1 MTITAGPWEIHHYG
15 DNEGDI
21 YGANDAL
28 VCTMREGDTAPD
40 DDWEDDARLIAA
52 APEMFAALQDA
63 RRTLVELYEAA
74 YPNDE
79 SDNFATET
87 IDRVTDL
94 LRQITG
100 ENK

>member
-1 MTITAGPWEIHHYG
+1 MAYTPGPWEIHHYG

-21 YGANDAL
+21 HGSDGTL
-28 VCTMREGDTAPD
+28 VCMMREGDTAPD
-40 DDWEDDARLIAA
+40 ADWEDDARLIAA
-52 APEMFAALQDA
+52 APKMFAALQDA
-63 RRTLVELYEAA
+63 QSTLVELYGAA

-87 IDRVTDL
+87 IDTVTAL